1 VAYRTS
7 RSIVANIELKKASGL
22 GVVKSL
28 PPLGDGST
36 ETLPNSWSPGDRQIL
51 CSYQKSV
58 REAQREGTSTG
69 SWELMLLPADGGK
82 AERFLAG
89 PGNTIDGQISPDG
102 KFVAYA
108 SDESSEWEI
117 YVTTFPGANGKWQVS
132 SSGGVEPRWRGDGKA
147 IFFIGPK
154 QLLTEATV
162 SSDGAF
168 SVTGERALF
177 PVHSRPPN
185 SSTDMW
191 TYDVTR
197 DGKRFLVNQAVK
209 PERAPPIHIVLHA
222 AGPVAK

>member
-1 VAYRTS
+1 
-7 RSIVANIELKKASGL
+7 
-22 GVVKSL
+22 
-28 PPLGDGST
+28 
-36 ETLPNSWSPGDRQIL
+36 
-51 CSYQKSV
+51 
-58 REAQREGTSTG
+58 
-69 SWELMLLPADGGK
+69 MLLPADGGK

-89 PGNTIDGQISPDG
+89 PGNTIDGEISPDG

-108 SDESSEWEI
+108 SDESGEWEI

-162 SSDGAF
+162 SSEGAF